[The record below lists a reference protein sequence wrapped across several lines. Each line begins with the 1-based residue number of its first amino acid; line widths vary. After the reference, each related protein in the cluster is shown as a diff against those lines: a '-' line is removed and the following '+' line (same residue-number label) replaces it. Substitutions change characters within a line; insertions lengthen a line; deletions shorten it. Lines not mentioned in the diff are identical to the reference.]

1 MPRTARVVVPE
12 VSLHVVQRG
21 HDRRDCF
28 FEDDDY
34 LAYLGYLREFSLR
47 FGCSV
52 HAYCLMTNHVHLFV
66 TPHAHEAC
74 ALMMKY
80 TAQYYV
86 NRINKRLKRSGTL
99 WEGRFYSC
107 LVPLEHYALACYR
120 YIELNPVEAR
130 MVRHP
135 AEYRW
140 SSYAINVR
148 ATGASFLRAHPA
160 YEALGDDAAQRASA
174 YVGLFDMPVQPTMI
188 DEIRKATRGGYPLGV
203 QRKSRGRPPSDR
215 KIGTVPI

>member
-1 MPRTARVVVPE
+1 MARVVVPD

-28 FEDDDY
+28 LEEGDY
-34 LAYLGYLREFSLR
+34 VAYLGYLREFALR
-47 FGCSV
+47 FGCSI
-52 HAYCLMTNHVHLFV
+52 HAYCLMTNHVHLLL

-86 NRINKRLKRSGTL
+86 NRINKRLERSGTL

-107 LVPLEHYALACYR
+107 LVPLERYALACYR
-120 YIELNPVEAR
+120 YIELNPVEAA
-130 MVRHP
+130 MVKHP

-148 ATGASFLRAHPA
+148 TTGATFLRPHQA
-160 YEALGDDAAQRASA
+160 YEALGDDVAQRASA
-174 YVGLFDMPVQPTMI
+174 YAGLFDRPIERTMI
-188 DEIRKATRGGYPLGV
+188 NEIRKATRGGYPLGV
-203 QRKSRGRPPSDR
+203 QRKSRGRPPSER